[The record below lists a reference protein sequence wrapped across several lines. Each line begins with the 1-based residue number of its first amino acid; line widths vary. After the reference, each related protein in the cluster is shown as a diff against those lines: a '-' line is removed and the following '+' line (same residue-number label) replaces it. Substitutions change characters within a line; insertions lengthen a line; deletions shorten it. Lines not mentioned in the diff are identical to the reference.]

1 MSQQIFDPNM
11 FLDITV
17 DQPFEDR
24 IPLPVGEY
32 TAMVGQITAR
42 SWQSKDGTKAGVAW
56 DIPLVVDV
64 PPEVQQQCACMATM
78 KLTDSAMI
86 DLNEA
91 GNGFDMGPGKNRVLK
106 DYREATDTN
115 RPGDK
120 FGAKLLQGKIVKIR
134 ISHDLWE
141 GRIREKITGR
151 SKT

>member
-1 MSQQIFDPNM
+1 
-11 FLDITV
+11 
-17 DQPFEDR
+17 
-24 IPLPVGEY
+24 
-32 TAMVGQITAR
+32 
-42 SWQSKDGTKAGVAW
+42 
-56 DIPLVVDV
+56 
-64 PPEVQQQCACMATM
+64 MATM

-120 FGAKLLQGKIVKIR
+120 FGAKLLQGKIIKIR
-134 ISHDLWE
+134 ITHDLWE

>member
-64 PPEVQQQCACMATM
+64 PPEVQQ
-78 KLTDSAMI
+78 SAR
-86 DLNEA
+86 A
-91 GNGFDMGPGKNRVLK
+91 WPR
-106 DYREATDTN
+106 
-115 RPGDK
+115 
-120 FGAKLLQGKIVKIR
+120 
-134 ISHDLWE
+134 
-141 GRIREKITGR
+141 
-151 SKT
+151 